1 MTTILVIGGAGYI
14 GSHTCRALATRG
26 YTPVVYD
33 DLCRGHA
40 DFVRW
45 GPLVRGDVLDRAALD
60 RAFAQYRP
68 GAVIHF
74 AALAYV
80 GESVSDPLSYYR
92 TNVAGMVNVLE
103 AMSEAATG
111 KIVFSSSCAIY
122 GVPDSVPI
130 PESAAQRPIS
140 PYGRSKL
147 MCEQMIKD
155 TAAARDLR
163 FVILRYFNA
172 AGADPSADLPE
183 RHEPE
188 THLIPL
194 ALDAAMGKAP
204 PLRIFGTDYATRD
217 GTCERD
223 FVHVSDLAAAHVEAI
238 ACIDGDMPRAFNLG
252 AGQAHSVLEVV
263 SCVERIVGKRVP
275 LVHAARRPGDPP
287 SLFADPASAKRH
299 LGFEPK
305 YSRLETIVE
314 TAWQS
319 RRVEHKFMQQG

>member
-1 MTTILVIGGAGYI
+1 MTTILVTGGAGYI
-14 GSHTCRALATRG
+14 GSHTCRALAASG

-33 DLCRGHA
+33 SLHRGHA

-45 GPLVRGDVLDRAALD
+45 GPLVVGDVLDRAALD
-60 RAFAQYRP
+60 RTFAQYRP

-80 GESVSDPLSYYR
+80 GESVADPLSYYK
-92 TNVAGMVNVLE
+92 TNIAGMVNVLE
-103 AMSEAATG
+103 AMSEAATD

-122 GVPDSVPI
+122 GIPDSVPI
-130 PESAAQRPIS
+130 AESAAQRPIS

-147 MCEQMIKD
+147 MCEQIIKD
-155 TAAARDLR
+155 TAAARNLR

-172 AGADPSADLPE
+172 AGADPSGDLPE

-204 PLRIFGTDYATRD
+204 PLQVFGTDYATRD

-223 FVHVSDLAAAHVEAI
+223 FIHVSDLAMAHVEAI
-238 ACIDGDMPRAFNLG
+238 SRIDHDMPREFNLG
-252 AGQAHSVLEVV
+252 AGRAHSVLEVV
-263 SCVERIVGKRVP
+263 ACVERIVGKQVP
-275 LVHAARRPGDPP
+275 LVRTARRPGDPP

-305 YSRLETIVE
+305 FSQLETAVE
-314 TAWQS
+314 TAWRS
-319 RRVEHKFMQQG
+319 RRVGQKTPR

>member
-14 GSHTCRALATRG
+14 GSHTCRALAASG
-26 YTPVVYD
+26 HTPVVYD
-33 DLCRGHA
+33 NLCRGHA

-45 GPLVRGDVLDRAALD
+45 GPLVVGDVLDRAVLD
-60 RAFAQYRP
+60 RTFAHYRP

-80 GESVSDPLSYYR
+80 GESVSDPLSYYK

-103 AMSEAATG
+103 AMSEAAID

-130 PESAAQRPIS
+130 AEAAAQRPIS

-147 MCEQMIKD
+147 MCEQMLRD
-155 TAAARDLR
+155 AAAAQNLG

-172 AGADPSADLPE
+172 AGADPSGGLPE
-183 RHEPE
+183 RHDPE

-194 ALDAAMGKAP
+194 ALDAAIGNAP
-204 PLRIFGTDYATRD
+204 PLRVFGTDYATRD

-223 FVHVSDLAAAHVEAI
+223 FIHVSDLATAHVEALSHI
-238 ACIDGDMPRAFNLG
+238 GDDMPRAFNLG
-252 AGQAHSVLEVV
+252 SGRAHSVLEVV
-263 SCVERIVGKRVP
+263 ACVERVIGKEVP
-275 LVHAARRPGDPP
+275 LVHAARRLGDPP

-314 TAWQS
+314 TAWRS
-319 RRVEHKFMQQG
+319 RRTG

>member
-1 MTTILVIGGAGYI
+1 MTTILVTGGAGYI
-14 GSHTCRALATRG
+14 GSHTCRAVAASG

-33 DLCRGHA
+33 NLCRGHA

-45 GPLVRGDVLDRAALD
+45 GPLVVGDVLDRAALD
-60 RAFAQYRP
+60 RTFAQYRP
-68 GAVIHF
+68 AAVIHF

-80 GESVSDPLSYYR
+80 GESVSDPLSYYK
-92 TNVAGMVNVLE
+92 TNTAGMVNVLE
-103 AMSEAATG
+103 AMTAAATD

-122 GVPDSVPI
+122 GIPDSVPI
-130 PESAAQRPIS
+130 AESAAQRPIS

-155 TAAARDLR
+155 TAAAGNLR

-172 AGADPSADLPE
+172 AGAEPSGDLPE

-204 PLRIFGTDYATRD
+204 PLHVFGTDYATRD

-223 FVHVSDLAAAHVEAI
+223 FIHVSDLAAAHVAAI
-238 ACIDGDMPRAFNLG
+238 SRIDDDMAREFNLG

-263 SCVERIVGKRVP
+263 SCVERIVGKPVP

-287 SLFADPASAKRH
+287 SLFADPASAQRH
-299 LGFEPK
+299 LGFQPK
-305 YSRLETIVE
+305 HSRLETIVE
-314 TAWQS
+314 TAWRS
-319 RRVEHKFMQQG
+319 RRVGQRPPR

>member
-1 MTTILVIGGAGYI
+1 MATILVTGGAGYI
-14 GSHTCRALATRG
+14 GSHTCRALAASG
-26 YTPVVYD
+26 HTPVVYD
-33 DLCRGHA
+33 SLCRGRA

-45 GPLVRGDVLDRAALD
+45 GPLVIGDVLDRPVLD
-60 RAFAQYRP
+60 RTFARYRP
-68 GAVIHF
+68 SAVIHF

-80 GESVSDPLSYYR
+80 GESVSDPLSYYKI
-92 TNVAGMVNVLE
+92 NVAGMLNVLE
-103 AMSEAATG
+103 AMSEAETD

-122 GVPDSVPI
+122 GIPDSVPI
-130 PESAAQRPIS
+130 AEAAAQRPIS

-147 MCEQMIKD
+147 MCEHMIRD
-155 TAAARDLR
+155 AAVARNLR

-172 AGADPSADLPE
+172 AGADPSGDLPE

-194 ALDAAMGKAP
+194 AVDAAMGKAP
-204 PLRIFGTDYATRD
+204 PLRVFGTDYATRD

-223 FVHVSDLAAAHVEAI
+223 FVHVSDLATAHVEAVSR
-238 ACIDGDMPRAFNLG
+238 IDDDMPRAFNLG
-252 AGQAHSVLEVV
+252 AGRAHSVLDVV
-263 SCVERIVGKRVP
+263 ACVERIVGKQVP

-299 LGFEPK
+299 LGFRPE

-314 TAWQS
+314 TAWRS
-319 RRVEHKFMQQG
+319 RRIG